1 MTASL
6 ACVATLISRWT
17 ENNLMSVLPQPL
29 TMEVQFVETRANFG
43 AAEQRA
49 AVLDL
54 KPCHVVMAHLENYQ
68 HYKSFGLFQ

>member
-1 MTASL
+1 MTAL
-6 ACVATLISRWT
+6 LVCAATSISRWT

-29 TMEVQFVETRANFG
+29 KMEVQFVETQANFG

-49 AVLDL
+49 AVLD
-54 KPCHVVMAHLENYQ
+54 CHVVMARSENYQ

>member
-1 MTASL
+1 MIQVQSKTAL
-6 ACVATLISRWT
+6 LVCEATSISRWT

-29 TMEVQFVETRANFG
+29 KMEVQFVETQANFG

-54 KPCHVVMAHLENYQ
+54 APFHVMAH
-68 HYKSFGLFQ
+68 